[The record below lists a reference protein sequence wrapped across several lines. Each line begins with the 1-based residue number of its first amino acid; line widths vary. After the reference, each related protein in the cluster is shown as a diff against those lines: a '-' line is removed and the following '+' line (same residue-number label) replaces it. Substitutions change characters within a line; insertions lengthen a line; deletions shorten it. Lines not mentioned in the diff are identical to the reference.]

1 MNKIIFGDNLEALK
15 TLKDESVDLIYIDPP
30 FNTGK
35 PMKLDSVKTIK
46 DDAGDR
52 TGFGGKRYKTVKLG
66 SVSFDDCRSDYLE
79 FMEVRLVEGFRTKR
93 IVFSACR
100 L

>member
-1 MNKIIFGDNLEALK
+1 MNKIIFGDNLEVLK
-15 TLKDESVDLIYIDPP
+15 TLEDESVDLIYIDPP

-35 PMKLDSVKTIK
+35 PIKLDSVKTIK

-66 SVSFDDCRSDYLE
+66 REFILIDSGSDAINTMKRRFQHIPFE
-79 FMEVRLVEGFRTKR
+79 AIGF
-93 IVFSACR
+93 
-100 L
+100 